1 MISLPKVSIIIP
13 VYAVELYIQS
23 CIESIIQQNYKNI
36 EVLII
41 NDKTP
46 DASITIAQNIIKK
59 YKGNI
64 DFRIINHEHNRKVSA
79 ARNTGIKESHGD
91 YIFFLDSDDMLL
103 PNAIRAL
110 VEEAITTNA
119 DVVNANR
126 KAIEWDT
133 KIEHT
138 MIESDYTDYRPAD
151 DSILWMDKIQFHGT
165 VWNKLI
171 KKDFIIREKLFFK
184 EGIAY
189 EDDLW
194 IYKLIYAKPH
204 MSFISD
210 CTYVY
215 HIRESSITQ
224 AYTEFHLF
232 SRIIVANEA
241 IRHLKLIEPDTC
253 IRSYAYKTINSFV
266 EGALKDC
273 IEKVQSYRD
282 YYKLYKYFRH
292 RIIYRKDYV
301 TNKEIS
307 FRSKMLF
314 MHNFFPI
321 PVGALIDWTCIK
333 YKIKLWPYHYVFM
346 NDSNKITI
354 NSEFWEKIA
363 KYEVNNDM
371 YVNHNDYGE

>member
-1 MISLPKVSIIIP
+1 MISRPKVSIIIP

-23 CIESIIQQNYKNI
+23 CIESVIQQNYENI

-46 DASITIAQNIIKK
+46 DTSITIVQNIIKR
-59 YKGNI
+59 YNGNI
-64 DFRIINHEHNRKVSA
+64 DFRIINHEHNRKISA
-79 ARNTGIKESHGD
+79 ARNTGIKESNGD

-126 KAIEWDT
+126 KAIEWNT

-151 DSILWMDKIQFHGT
+151 DSILWMSKIQFHGT

-171 KKDFIIREKLFFK
+171 KKDFIIHNDLLFK
-184 EGIAY
+184 EGITY

-194 IYKLIYAKPH
+194 IYKLICAKPH

-210 CTYVY
+210 YTYVY
-215 HIRESSITQ
+215 HIRESSIMQT
-224 AYTEFHLF
+224 YSEYHLF
-232 SRIIVANEA
+232 SRIIVADEA
-241 IRHLKLIEPDTC
+241 IRDLKRTAPDSD
-253 IRSYAYKTINSFV
+253 IRLYAYKTTNSFV

-273 IEKVQSYRD
+273 IEKVRNYRN

-292 RIIYRKDYV
+292 RIIYRKDYIK
-301 TNKEIS
+301 TRGIS

-314 MHNFFPI
+314 IHNFLPM
-321 PVGALIDWTCIK
+321 PVGALIDWGCIK
-333 YKIKLWPYHYVFM
+333 CKIKLWPYHYVFI
-346 NDSNKITI
+346 NDSDKITI

-363 KYEVNNDM
+363 RYEVN
-371 YVNHNDYGE
+371 E